1 MKRYTVKQ
9 LATLSG
15 VTVRTL
21 HHYDEIDLLNPAEI
35 GSNGYRYYFRPE
47 LLRLQQV
54 LFYRDL
60 DMPLRQI
67 KAILDAPDFDQI
79 GTLKTHRI
87 RLLEEIERHRHLVQT
102 IDQTIIE
109 LDGDMTMSTNPFKGF
124 SPEKQLAFEEEILAR
139 GDEQTKRHVETARKN
154 VGKMSPQQ
162 AAKIQAE
169 GEAISIALVACI
181 KVGDSIGSDKVQ
193 TLIARQHAWVANFW
207 TPNKEAYIGLGQS
220 YVDDERFRA
229 FYDKHDLRLVDFLCD
244 AMAIYAEN
252 NLD

>member
-9 LATLSG
+9 LAKISG

-21 HHYDEIDLLNPAEI
+21 HYYDEIDLLNPAEI
-35 GSNGYRYYFRPE
+35 GSNSYRYYFRPE
-47 LLRLQQV
+47 LLRLQQI

-79 GTLKTHRI
+79 GTLKTHRQ

-109 LDGDMTMSTNPFKGF
+109 LEEETIMSTNPFKGF
-124 SPEKQLAFEEEILAR
+124 SPEKQQAYEDEILAR
-139 GDEQTKRHVETARKN
+139 GDEQTKTHVETARKN

-162 AAKIQAE
+162 AEKIQAE
-169 GEAISIALVACI
+169 GEAINVELVACI
-181 KVGDSIGSDKVQ
+181 KAGDSIGSDKVQ

-207 TPNKEAYIGLGQS
+207 TPNRQAYIGLGRS
-220 YVDDERFRA
+220 YCDDERFRA
-229 FYDKHDLRLVDFLCD
+229 YYDKHDSRLVDFLCD
-244 AMAIYAEN
+244 AMRVYAEN
-252 NLD
+252 NLA